1 MLNIPLLTSDIV
13 SFNLWFSIFLIAIF
27 AVILS
32 GPILYEYIS
41 YRVSYRRA
49 EKRYYSAV
57 KKDFSEQ
64 RDDGGGGS
72 IDELIGTAGYAY
84 NQTNDLFF
92 STMYAWQRS
101 MGYCRLYDEAAA
113 PLGMIIDSEPIRF
126 SYAGRRWLIE
136 FWKGQYGMTTGCEL
150 GVYSSQWPDLN
161 IPGVF
166 DGTFYTCA
174 SNEDRLYM
182 GFVLYKNGE
191 ELFNRKGRHWWLTAF
206 KLGEYSEPSELSMDV
221 YITLKSRGMRD
232 AFLKALQRAGYKEGD
247 YEVRKNT
254 VALFYDKPHS
264 RQPYTRSAVTDKM
277 MLAQLKRN
285 CDVYQTLTKG
295 YTSMKDKI
303 KAVKEGSPEL
313 YTELF
318 KIGKTASIFSVFD
331 KIKDY
336 LNIEVDGNQLP
347 K

>member
-1 MLNIPLLTSDIV
+1 MLNVPLLTSDIV
-13 SFNLWFSIFLIAIF
+13 SFNLWFSIFLIVMF
-27 AVILS
+27 AVVLA
-32 GPILYEYIS
+32 GPFLYEYIS
-41 YRVSYRRA
+41 SRLSYRFA
-49 EKRYYSAV
+49 ERRYYLAT
-57 KKDFSEQ
+57 KKDLSEE
-64 RDDGGGGS
+64 RDDDGGS
-72 IDELIGTAGYAY
+72 TIDELIGTAGYAY
-84 NQTNDLFF
+84 SPKNDIFF

-126 SYAGRRWLIE
+126 SYGGRRWLIE
-136 FWKGQYGMTTGCEL
+136 FWKGQYGMTTGGEL
-150 GVYSSQWPDLN
+150 GVYSSDWPDLN

-182 GFVLYKNGE
+182 AFVLYKNGE
-191 ELFNRKGRHWWLTAF
+191 KLITRKDKHWWLTAF

-221 YITLKSRGMRD
+221 YISFRSRGMRD
-232 AFLKALQRAGYKEGD
+232 AFLKALQRAGYTEEE
-247 YEVRKNT
+247 YEVRNST
-254 VALFYDKPHS
+254 VAIFFDKPHT
-264 RQPYTRSAVTDKM
+264 RQPYTRSAATDKL

-295 YTSMKDKI
+295 YTGMKDKV

-313 YTELF
+313 YTEMF